1 MSHDVVVGVDSS
13 DAGRRAVLY
22 ACDAARAGAT
32 VLLCHVIP
40 WSPFSFTTADE
51 NEHRHRRKE
60 AELAAATAQI
70 LDPLAA
76 LAKDHG
82 TAVDVAVRHGQPVET
97 LLEIVAEER
106 ARLVVV
112 GRTGDS
118 ALRGRVFGTLA
129 GHLVQESP
137 VPVTVV
143 P

>member
-13 DAGRRAVLY
+13 DASRRAVLY
-22 ACDAARAGAT
+22 ACDAARAGAS

-51 NEHRHRRKE
+51 NEHRHSRKE
-60 AELAAATAQI
+60 QELAAATEQI
-70 LDPLAA
+70 LGPMAA
-76 LAKDHG
+76 LAKDCG
-82 TAVDVAVRHGQPVET
+82 VTVDVVARHGQPAET
-97 LLEIVAEER
+97 LLEIVAAEG
-106 ARLVVV
+106 AGLVVV

-129 GHLVQESP
+129 GHLIQESP